1 MRIRKFTG
9 SLPAE
14 EIQLISQASDAL
26 AHPLRVELFRFI
38 YTENRA
44 LRSVCNKDLVEHF
57 GYSQSTISQHM
68 KKLLVS
74 GLVESRNRESY
85 SYYYVNLGILG
96 KYLDCVKKLNAPLQP
111 QND

>member
-38 YTENRA
+38 YTETRA
-44 LRSVCNKDLVEHF
+44 RRSVCNKDLVEHF
-57 GYSQSTISQHM
+57 GYSQSTVSQHM

-74 GLVESRNRESY
+74 GLVESRNKES
-85 SYYYVNLGILG
+85 
-96 KYLDCVKKLNAPLQP
+96 
-111 QND
+111 

>member
-44 LRSVCNKDLVEHF
+44 RRSVCNKDLCAAF
-57 GYSQSTISQHM
+57 DYSQATISQH
-68 KKLLVS
+68 
-74 GLVESRNRESY
+74 
-85 SYYYVNLGILG
+85 
-96 KYLDCVKKLNAPLQP
+96 VKKLVSSGLLELQKKENFSYYFVNIGMLGRYLNAVRKLNQ
-111 QND
+111 

>member
-44 LRSVCNKDLVEHF
+44 RRSVCNKDLVEHF
-57 GYSQSTISQHM
+57 GYLAGS
-68 KKLLVS
+68 L
-74 GLVESRNRESY
+74 
-85 SYYYVNLGILG
+85 
-96 KYLDCVKKLNAPLQP
+96 LNATQP
-111 QND
+111 GRICAIHLTQEPVFKGREGYVGLRDFRGDMIRCMEAAGW